1 MKKLLTFKVLLIL
14 YVMSTLMY
22 LIDKDYET
30 ALLRF
35 LISYFCFQ
43 IIIERIEYNNL
54 LKSISNKK
62 EKSSEDYLKEIKDV
76 NNQSFQKPI
85 VTIDSQNTNVISFR
99 LKNETNKKIE
109 NITFLDLTKLYF
121 TNNYKSKEVQI
132 EVIQSDSKGHFL
144 QFLKNIQ
151 EKKSSYPIKKIL
163 VISDNYLNTWVN
175 YVVYSKESDKFKN
188 NANILIDSILKKDAG
203 ICEIIP
209 HKEVILDN
217 ASKLDL
223 LFILPNSEIDIYIE
237 Y

>member
-1 MKKLLTFKVLLIL
+1 MKNLFLYKIPIVLFLIL
-14 YVMSTLMY
+14 AVTD
-22 LIDKDYET
+22 LIIKNY
-30 ALLRF
+30 ALALKNF
-35 LISYFCFQ
+35 LIAFLFFQ
-43 IIIERIEYNNL
+43 IILEKNRYREL
-54 LKSISNKK
+54 DSE
-62 EKSSEDYLKEIKDV
+62 EKSLDDYLQEIKNV

-203 ICEIIP
+203 ICEVIP

>member
-1 MKKLLTFKVLLIL
+1 MKNLFLYKIPIVLFLIL
-14 YVMSTLMY
+14 AVTD
-22 LIDKDYET
+22 LIIKNY
-30 ALLRF
+30 ALALKNF
-35 LISYFCFQ
+35 LIAFLFFQ
-43 IIIERIEYNNL
+43 IILEKNRYRKLDSE
-54 LKSISNKK
+54 
-62 EKSSEDYLKEIKDV
+62 EKSLDDYLQEIKNV

-151 EKKSSYPIKKIL
+151 EKKSSYLIKKIL

-188 NANILIDSILKKDAG
+188 HANILIDSILKEEAG
-203 ICEIIP
+203 ICEVIP